1 MLELLKANLG
11 ISTQARDSY
20 LQAILDSV
28 KDELINEKG
37 VPFDETNNVHLMFLV
52 DYAAWR
58 YRDRGEGIMPRN
70 LQYRLH
76 NLIIKDGEQHEY
88 LE

>member
-11 ISTQARDSY
+11 ISLTTTTRDEY
-20 LQAILDSV
+20 LQAIIDSV
-28 KDELINEKG
+28 TNELENTKG
-37 VPFDETNNVHLMFLV
+37 LDLTSQVAQMFVV

-58 YRDRGEGIMPRN
+58 YRERGEGIMPRN

-76 NLIIKDGEQHEY
+76 NLMVSNSKVTDDE
-88 LE
+88 

>member
-88 LE
+88 ME

>member
-11 ISTQARDSY
+11 ISTEARDGY

>member
-58 YRDRGEGIMPRN
+58 YRDRGEGVMPRN

>member
-11 ISTQARDSY
+11 ISTEARDGY

-28 KDELINEKG
+28 KDDLNNEKG